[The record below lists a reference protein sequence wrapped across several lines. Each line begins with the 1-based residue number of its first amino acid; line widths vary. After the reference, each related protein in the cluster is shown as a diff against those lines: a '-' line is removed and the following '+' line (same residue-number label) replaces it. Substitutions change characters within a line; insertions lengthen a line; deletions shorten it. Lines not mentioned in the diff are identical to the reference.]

1 MDHQRAPPSDR
12 ELSRWPRHMRTH
24 VRRRRT
30 AHARPSAPILSPA
43 SVYGSAGFLVL
54 DLAPRLML
62 GPVLLRRSRSELWK
76 LILNALSPLCKALPP
91 FPAETVQRLS
101 SLKPGTLLLR
111 DHQNLF
117 REPAWPLGT
126 RGLELVKR
134 RVLRVVLGAD
144 RGSQLS
150 YCRAPG

>member
-1 MDHQRAPPSDR
+1 MAIAGARGPARGARS
-12 ELSRWPRHMRTH
+12 MRTH
-24 VRRRRT
+24 VRRRRA
-30 AHARPSAPILSPA
+30 AHARQSAPILSPA
-43 SVYGSAGFLVL
+43 FGYPSAGFVVL
-54 DLAPRLML
+54 YLAPRLMP
-62 GPVLLRRSRSELWK
+62 GPVLLRRNRSKLWK
-76 LILNALSPLCKALPP
+76 LFLNAGSPLCKALPP

-117 REPAWPLGT
+117 REPACPMGT

>member
-1 MDHQRAPPSDR
+1 MP
-12 ELSRWPRHMRTH
+12 
-24 VRRRRT
+24 
-30 AHARPSAPILSPA
+30 
-43 SVYGSAGFLVL
+43 
-54 DLAPRLML
+54 
-62 GPVLLRRSRSELWK
+62 GPVLLRRSPTKLWK
-76 LILNALSPLCKALPP
+76 LLLNALGPLCKALPP

-117 REPAWPLGT
+117 REPACPLGT
-126 RGLELVKR
+126 QGLELVKR

-144 RGSQLS
+144 GGTQLS

>member
-1 MDHQRAPPSDR
+1 MRA
-12 ELSRWPRHMRTH
+12 H
-24 VRRRRT
+24 VRRRRA
-30 AHARPSAPILSPA
+30 AHARPSAPILSAP
-43 SVYGSAGFLVL
+43 SGYPSAGFVVL
-54 DLAPRLML
+54 YVAPRLMP
-62 GPVLLRRSRSELWK
+62 GPVRPPRSRSALWK
-76 LILNALSPLCKALPP
+76 LFLNALSPLCKALPP

-117 REPAWPLGT
+117 REPACPLGT
-126 RGLELVKR
+126 RGLEMVKR

-144 RGSQLS
+144 GGSQLS